1 MTAPGRAGRLLG
13 GLGWLARTAL
23 AFGVL
28 LIVYGLTL
36 GDWTNETVSRASAQR
51 ERLRAEIRKA
61 EVMAAHMPTFLG
73 ELRLLGGRLE
83 QVAALLPEERVA
95 WLPIQLA
102 SRADAAAVEGA
113 RLSPRAPDASEDRD
127 FVRSA
132 RLHVEARGSL
142 PALGRF
148 ADSLARLSALGLEAV
163 EIARLDSGAYAAR
176 FDVRAWEWIPDARS
190 DPPHCERGETALYAA
205 AELVAAGTRLASR
218 SDEHEGWRRRR
229 AMYRV
234 TRVFKLSPGAGAPDV
249 SRPGSGT
256 TIPVARSCLTP
267 RVPSATTVWPAPIE
281 RCPDMASALDPSSNA
296 AHDDQPA
303 AGERL
308 LFLRSGA
315 GATWEPVGRYGLFG
329 TCDAALSAE
338 DDAGYAE
345 VRAWKATRETG

>member
-1 MTAPGRAGRLLG
+1 MTGSRLTRRVRAGA
-13 GLGWLARTAL
+13 GWLVRTAFL
-23 AFGVL
+23 FGVFML
-28 LIVYGLTL
+28 LYGLTL
-36 GDWTNETVSRASAQR
+36 HARSTQRLDRATTGR
-51 ERLRAEIRKA
+51 ERTRKEISQAEAVASK
-61 EVMAAHMPTFLG
+61 MARFLD
-73 ELRLLGGRLE
+73 ELRLLGMRLE
-83 QVAALLPEERVA
+83 QVAALLPEERIA
-95 WLPIQLA
+95 WLPIQVTLHA
-102 SRADAAAVEGA
+102 EQAAVEGV
-113 RLSPRAPDASEDRD
+113 RLSQRARDAIEERD
-127 FVRSA
+127 FVNTKP
-132 RLHVEARGSL
+132 LLVEARGSL

-190 DPPHCERGETALYAA
+190 DPPHCERGETALY
-205 AELVAAGTRLASR
+205 ELVAAGTRLASR

-234 TRVFKLSPGAGAPDV
+234 TRVFKLSPGAGAPEV